1 MALPLRDVWTTA
13 LLPEDY
19 EAHMAAIGQAQA
31 NAEHVRD
38 FLLHCTPPPGARVL
52 IAGAGTG
59 QMFDYV
65 PPSIFAGVSP
75 VFSDINPRFLACL
88 RARYPAAACVSDD
101 LERSSLR
108 GPFHAACAV
117 LVLEH
122 IDWQTGLDTLASLAP
137 RHLFLV
143 VQRNPPDIS
152 TAVSPS
158 RRLPGSMQVF
168 AETHPIL
175 RDPAGIA
182 AHLRTRG
189 YELRGQWPRP
199 VADGKTM
206 LGLLFTRSAP

>member
-13 LLPEDY
+13 LHPEDY

-38 FLLHCTPPPGARVL
+38 FVERCTPPPGARVL

-65 PPSIFAGVSP
+65 PPSIFADVNA
-75 VFSDINPRFLACL
+75 VFADINPRFLACL
-88 RARYPAAACVSDD
+88 RARYPEADCVSDD
-101 LERSSLR
+101 LELSSLR

-122 IDWQTGLDTLASLAP
+122 IDWQMGLDTLASLAP
-137 RHLFLV
+137 RELFLV
-143 VQRNPPDIS
+143 VQRNPPEMS

-158 RRLPGSMQVF
+158 RRLPGSMHVF
-168 AETHPIL
+168 SETHPEL
-175 RDPAGIA
+175 RDPDEIA

-189 YELRGQWPRP
+189 YELRDRWPRP

-206 LGLLFTRSAP
+206 LGLLFTRSAQ